1 VKIIKEELKAASY
14 FSIST
19 DASNHKAE
27 KIFPLVIQYF
37 TRKGTQIRLLKLSS
51 LKSVTSDAIS
61 SFCIE
66 ALRQHQLDFS
76 KYTRIAFDN
85 ANVNFG
91 GLGRLG
97 KNNTF
102 TK

>member
-51 LKSVTSDAIS
+51 K
-61 SFCIE
+61 
-66 ALRQHQLDFS
+66 
-76 KYTRIAFDN
+76 K
-85 ANVNFG
+85 
-91 GLGRLG
+91 
-97 KNNTF
+97 
-102 TK
+102 